1 MFCNDKSGYMKNP
14 NHSATPT
21 EWIEFRGNGLS
32 LAQVRR
38 LTNVDDLLAL
48 SVTSLQWQT
57 SIS

>member
-1 MFCNDKSGYMKNP
+1 MKNP